1 MRVCLLIPYTK
12 GDISSYLCE
21 KAKVNQMDYRADG
34 TWFDVELKEADYQ
47 RLKEYEVTES

>member
-1 MRVCLLIPYTK
+1 
-12 GDISSYLCE
+12 
-21 KAKVNQMDYRADG
+21 MDYREDG